1 MLKSSAVL
9 AKMSLDILASRN
21 QVLKK
26 REKKKRAKNK
36 FCSQIIYRKFK
47 GLPKPVVSD
56 LRDYLPNLSGENL
69 AVPRSAFC
77 SPEQNYFT

>member
-21 QVLKK
+21 QVLKN
-26 REKKKRAKNK
+26 EKKKRAKNK

-69 AVPRSAFC
+69 AVPLSAFC